1 MAFGERNTNGIY
13 GQVTTRPRLTY
24 SARSSGAPCTF
35 ADVDPELSL
44 GEVGHEQDREDQ
56 GRRNF
61 GHRRS
66 RAGSH
71 LRGGHRIRFSVR
83 RGRRVRGSGDVYKAT
98 AVRDIGSTYTQV
110 VALSLPAGT
119 YTLTGSAHLIYADQA
134 RCRVT
139 AGPNMTTPRGSGYNE
154 ASLSA
159 TGTVTLASAGKVQLL
174 CSSEK
179 ILPVPQNAGANGTLV
194 ATRVGL
200 LDDQGTVAP

>member
-1 MAFGERNTNGIY
+1 MSRIVKIRAVGISAIAVAAL
-13 GQVTTRPRLTY
+13 GVTYAGATA
-24 SARSSGAPCTF
+24 SASQSAAGAVSAAP
-35 ADVDPELSL
+35 
-44 GEVGHEQDREDQ
+44 
-56 GRRNF
+56 
-61 GHRRS
+61 
-66 RAGSH
+66 
-71 LRGGHRIRFSVR
+71 
-83 RGRRVRGSGDVYKAT
+83 GDVYKAT